1 MNIEPE
7 TFLQSDPAPSRY
19 KRIWKILLYFVKFG
33 ISIFILWMI
42 ARKIS
47 FASALADILK
57 FSPLLIMALIGI
69 SIVRNWLQ
77 YRNWLCALKINP
89 GYEPDHREVLK
100 SYLIGLPL
108 RFAIPGGHAS
118 IAKIFYISNSSR
130 SASFWSTMLE
140 RSFLTWATWTFAS
153 GAAVVYFTDFPL
165 VWLLIAMA
173 LCIMAP
179 EILYLTLGLKD
190 KWRPLQKT
198 YSRQGAWMI
207 LIQIAST
214 LLTYLQY
221 WLLLR
226 CFIPLS
232 FMESSL
238 RMALVQFS
246 NSIPITISGL
256 GLRESF
262 AIHFLKDTGITAEQA
277 VSATL
282 CLFIIQDVLP
292 AMVGLWFLVK
302 AKPAGEMKHAM
313 KHPMKHSMKP
323 ESGAK

>member
-1 MNIEPE
+1 MNLEPYFRFSKAIGA
-7 TFLQSDPAPSRY
+7 TKGKP
-19 KRIWKILLYFVKFG
+19 IGKILLYLCKFG

-47 FASALADILK
+47 FGSALANILK
-57 FSPLLIMALIGI
+57 FPPWLILSLIGI

-89 GYEPDHREVLK
+89 GYDPDHGEVLK
-100 SYLIGLPL
+100 SYLLGLPL

-118 IAKIFYISNSSR
+118 IAKIFYVSNSSR
-130 SASFWSTMLE
+130 IASFWSTMLE
-140 RSFLTWATWTFAS
+140 RGFLTWATWTFAS

-165 VWLLIAMA
+165 VLLLFAMA
-173 LCIMAP
+173 LCMLAP
-179 EILYLTLGLKD
+179 EILYITLGLKD
-190 KWRPLQKT
+190 KWRPLQKP
-198 YSRQGAWMI
+198 YSRMGAWMI
-207 LIQIAST
+207 IIQVAST

-221 WLLLR
+221 WLMLHR
-226 CFIPLS
+226 YVSLS

-262 AIHFLKDTGITAEQA
+262 AIHFLKDAGITAEQA

-292 AMVGLWFLVK
+292 ALVGLWFLIK
-302 AKPAGEMKHAM
+302 AKPKLRT
-313 KHPMKHSMKP
+313 
-323 ESGAK
+323 